1 MASLEFT
8 SQYTNLLLLLNGLAI
23 VLYIGARSKKKQ
35 RAMKFGNYSTLEKV
49 AGRNFLKSSNLLL
62 FTKLGAITLLVIG
75 ISNPVIVE
83 SASSTQNDYVLAVD
97 VSGSMIQTD
106 LKPSRLGAA
115 KRGLKSFVDATGN
128 ETSIGV
134 VSFSGSVST
143 EQDLAADKREAKQA
157 IEALDS
163 GESGAGTAIGDAIF
177 SSVSTALQSSGGAEV
192 VLVTDGRKTIGSDV
206 NSSIRF
212 ARQNNVTVNTY
223 GIGSRRNSTQ
233 GFGTIRQ
240 GDTEVNASRR
250 TFPNLDTAQLE
261 RVANETGGNFSTVES
276 SSELGK
282 DIVELEEEERRRD
295 ISRFFVFGAL
305 ALLLL
310 EWVLGNTRFDIL
322 P

>member
-1 MASLEFT
+1 MATLEFT
-8 SQYTNLLLLLNGLAI
+8 SQYTNLLLLLNGLAV
-23 VLYIGARSKKKQ
+23 VLYIGTRSKKKQ

-49 AGRNFLKSSNLLL
+49 AGRNFLKSSSLLL
-62 FTKLGAITLLVIG
+62 ITKLGAITLLVIG

-83 SASSTQNDYVLAVD
+83 NVSSTEKDYVLAAD
-97 VSGSMIQTD
+97 VSGSMIQGD
-106 LKPSRLGAA
+106 LDPNRLGAA

-128 ETSIGV
+128 ETSIAV

-143 EQDLAADKREAKQA
+143 EQELTADEQEARQG
-157 IEALDS
+157 IDALS
-163 GESGAGTAIGDAIF
+163 LGESGGTAIGDAIF
-177 SSVSTALQSSGGAEV
+177 SSVSTALQSSGRAEV
-192 VLVTDGRKTIGSDV
+192 ILVTDGRKTIGSDV

-223 GIGSRRNSTQ
+223 GIGSQRNTTQ
-233 GFGTIRQ
+233 EFGTIEQ

-250 TFPNLDTAQLE
+250 SFPNLDTAQLE
-261 RVANETGGNFSTVES
+261 RVADETGGNFTVVES
-276 SSELGK
+276 STGLEKGL
-282 DIVELEEEERRRD
+282 VELEEEKRRRD

>member
-62 FTKLGAITLLVIG
+62 ITKLGAITLLVIG

-83 SASSTQNDYVLAVD
+83 NVSSTKKDYVLAVD
-97 VSGSMIQTD
+97 VSGSMLQGD
-106 LKPSRLGAA
+106 LEPTRLDAA

-128 ETSIGV
+128 ETSTGV
-134 VSFSGSVST
+134 VSFSGSVNT
-143 EQDLAADKREAKQA
+143 EQDLTADKQEAKEG
-157 IEALDS
+157 IDALDF
-163 GESGAGTAIGDAIF
+163 GESGGTAIGDAIF
-177 SSVSTALQSSGGAEV
+177 SSVSTALQSNGKAEV
-192 VLVTDGRKTIGSDV
+192 ILVTDGRNNVGSDV

-223 GIGSRRNSTQ
+223 GIGSQRNSTQ
-233 GFGTIRQ
+233 EFGTIEQ
-240 GDTEVNASRR
+240 GDTEVNASRQ
-250 TFPNLDTAQLE
+250 TFPNLDTVQLE
-261 RVANETGGNFSTVES
+261 RVANETGGNFTVVES
-276 SSELGK
+276 SAGLTQGL
-282 DIVELEEEERRRD
+282 VELEEEKRRRD